1 MSIIIGRIDMKQT
14 LGFGNVVWL
23 LGVNLLY
30 ALVSLLAAMVAR
42 LPMFSLMFLLGVGGV
57 FLLFGLYAIVW
68 QQLLKR
74 LPLSLAYMF
83 KGTSLLFVLLLSA
96 LFLGDAITWQNLVG
110 AVLII
115 VGIVLFARADE

>member
-14 LGFGNVVWL
+14 LGLGNIVLL

-30 ALVSLLAAMVAR
+30 ALVSLMAATVAR
-42 LPMFSLMFLLGVGGV
+42 LPLFSLLFLLGVGGV
-57 FLLFGLYAIVW
+57 FVLFGLYAIVW

-96 LFLGDAITWQNLVG
+96 LFLDDAITWQNLVG
-110 AVLII
+110 AALII

>member
-1 MSIIIGRIDMKQT
+1 MRNIAI
-14 LGFGNVVWL
+14 L
-23 LGVNLLY
+23 LILNLIYAFISVLSAYVSGISENKLY
-30 ALVSLLAAMVAR
+30 
-42 LPMFSLMFLLGVGGV
+42 FILGVGGI

>member
-14 LGFGNVVWL
+14 LGLGNIVWL

-96 LFLGDAITWQNLVG
+96 LFLGDAITWENLVG
-110 AVLII
+110 AALII
-115 VGIVLFARADE
+115 VGIVLFARVDE

>member
-1 MSIIIGRIDMKQT
+1 MKGT
-14 LGFGNVVWL
+14 ALTYKYVAML

-30 ALVSLLAAMVAR
+30 ALVSLMAATVAR
-42 LPMFSLMFLLGVGGV
+42 LPLFSLLFVLGVGGV
-57 FLLFGLYAIVW
+57 FVLFGLYAVVW

-96 LFLGDAITWQNLVG
+96 LFLGDAIAWQNLVG
-110 AVLII
+110 AALII

>member
-1 MSIIIGRIDMKQT
+1 MKST
-14 LGFGNVVWL
+14 ALTYKSVVML

-30 ALVSLLAAMVAR
+30 ALVSLLAATVAR
-42 LPMFSLMFLLGVGGV
+42 LPLFSSMFLLGVGGV
-57 FLLFGLYAIVW
+57 FVLFGLYAIVW

-96 LFLGDAITWQNLVG
+96 LFLGDAVTWQNLVG
-110 AVLII
+110 ATLII

>member
-1 MSIIIGRIDMKQT
+1 MKLTISIKDICE
-14 LGFGNVVWL
+14 L

-30 ALVSLLAAMVAR
+30 ALVSLLAATVAR
-42 LPMFSLMFLLGVGGV
+42 LPLFSLLFLLGVGGV
-57 FLLFGLYAIVW
+57 FVLFGLYAIVW

-96 LFLGDAITWQNLVG
+96 LFLGDAVTWQNLMG
-110 AVLII
+110 AALII
-115 VGIVLFARADE
+115 VGIVLFARVDE